1 MFFLFLE
8 INELQQDFKEM
19 LVHGKISDVILKVKG
34 REFKV
39 HRCVLA
45 ARSPVLLDMMTH
57 DKDAKRKNTDIVE
70 LPHFDPDIFS
80 AFLNYLYTGNVEDIN
95 SKNVKELF
103 SIADSYKVNGL
114 IKVCLNHIMKDISVD
129 NFCDMLTLSLRHEEE
144 CLKEACTQ
152 FFAKNS
158 LNIILTP
165 KWKAFLAANPEAG
178 NELFVK
184 QLQMN

>member
-1 MFFLFLE
+1 
-8 INELQQDFKEM
+8 M
-19 LVHGKISDVILKVKG
+19 LVHGNFSDVILKVKD

-45 ARSPVLLDMMTH
+45 ARSTVLLDMLTH
-57 DKDAKRKNTDIVE
+57 DRDAKEKNTEIVE
-70 LPHFDPDIFS
+70 LPHFGPDVFS
-80 AFLNYLYTGNVEDIN
+80 VFLDYLYTGNVEDIN
-95 SKNVKELF
+95 SKNFKELF
-103 SIADSYKVNGL
+103 LVADSYKVNGL
-114 IKVCLNHIMKDISVD
+114 RKLCLNHILEDISVD
-129 NFCDMLTLSLRHEEE
+129 NFCDVLTLSLRHGEDRF
-144 CLKEACTQ
+144 KEACAN

-158 LNIILTP
+158 LDIILTP